1 MSVVVVDY
9 YIFEMNDI
17 HTGIPRHDTS
27 KKAMTESRVITFL
40 SIRMSDEV
48 LNIFDQQLTSV
59 IA

>member
-17 HTGIPRHDTS
+17 HTGIPRHDIS